1 VAPPAGGRRRRASKI
16 SGFAV
21 CRPARLVLLT
31 PPIIRLGDEASAHS
45 GVSNMPSKLLVT
57 ALLLSAPL
65 LATAQSDQ
73 KAGKAIEISVT
84 KEGFV
89 PSTIKVKKGEKV
101 KLLVTRKVERT
112 CATEIVI
119 RDQGINQPLP
129 LNKPVTVEFTPS
141 KSGQLRYAC
150 GMDMISG
157 VILVE

>member
-1 VAPPAGGRRRRASKI
+1 VLWSQTI
-16 SGFAV
+16 N
-21 CRPARLVLLT
+21 RLA
-31 PPIIRLGDEASAHS
+31 DEAPSHP
-45 GVSNMPSKLLVT
+45 GVQDMSSKLL
-57 ALLLSAPL
+57 AAFLLAPL
-65 LATAQSDQ
+65 LASAQHDQ
-73 KAGKAIEISVT
+73 KAGTAIEISVT

-101 KLLVTRKVERT
+101 KLVVTRKVERT

-157 VILVE
+157 VILVD